1 MTEEE
6 LDIMVRST
14 SVITEIAT
22 GFVETDEGMELQKA
36 EIRGDISHVRF
47 VQLSSDLTAKELKET
62 DGILVSDETCNAIIE
77 ETDRRMKTAY
87 GFSDSEKGRQARRNF
102 LKGKISVKTLVSLL
116 N

>member
-22 GFVETDEGMELQKA
+22 GFVETDDGMELQKA

-62 DGILVSDETCNAIIE
+62 DGILISDETCNAIIE

-87 GFSDSEKGRQARRNF
+87 GFSDTEKGRQARRAF
-102 LKGKISVKTLVSLL
+102 LKGEISVKALVSLL
-116 N
+116 G

>member
-22 GFVETDEGMELQKA
+22 GFVETDDGMELQKA
-36 EIRGDISHVRF
+36 EIRKDIPHVRF

-62 DGILVSDETCNAIIE
+62 DGNLLSDETCNAIIE

-87 GFSDSEKGRQARRNF
+87 GFSDTEKGRQARRAF
-102 LKGKISVKTLVSLL
+102 LKGEISARKLVSLV

>member
-22 GFVETDEGMELQKA
+22 GFVETDDGMELQKA
-36 EIRGDISHVRF
+36 EIRKDIPHVRF
-47 VQLSSDLTAKELKET
+47 VQLSSDRTAKELKKA
-62 DGILVSDETCNAIIE
+62 DGHSLSDETCNAIIS

-87 GFSDSEKGRQARRNF
+87 GFSDTEKGRQARRDF
-102 LKGKISVKTLVSLL
+102 LKGEISVKALVSLL

>member
-6 LDIMVRST
+6 LDIMIRST

-22 GFVETDEGMELQKA
+22 GFVETDDGMELQKA

-62 DGILVSDETCNAIIE
+62 DGILISDETCNAIIE
-77 ETDRRMKTAY
+77 ETDRRIKTAY
-87 GFSDSEKGRQARRNF
+87 GFSDSEKGRQTRRTF
-102 LKGKISVKTLVSLL
+102 LKGEISVKALVSLL

>member
-14 SVITEIAT
+14 FVITEIAT
-22 GFVETDEGMELQKA
+22 GFVETDDGMELQKA
-36 EIRGDISHVRF
+36 EIRKDIPHVRF

-62 DGILVSDETCNAIIE
+62 DEILVSDETCNAIIA

-87 GFSDSEKGRQARRNF
+87 GFSDTEKGRQARRDF
-102 LKGKISVKTLVSLL
+102 LKGEISVKALVSLL
-116 N
+116 S

>member
-22 GFVETDEGMELQKA
+22 GVVETDDGMELQKA

-62 DGILVSDETCNAIIE
+62 DGIPISDETCNAIIE

-87 GFSDSEKGRQARRNF
+87 GFSDTEKGRQARRAF
-102 LKGKISVKTLVSLL
+102 LKRKISVRALVSLMG
-116 N
+116 

>member
-22 GFVETDEGMELQKA
+22 GFVETDDGRELQKA

-77 ETDRRMKTAY
+77 GTDRRMKTAY
-87 GFSDSEKGRQARRNF
+87 GFSDTEKGRQARRAF
-102 LKGKISVKTLVSLL
+102 LKGEISVKALVSLL

>member
-22 GFVETDEGMELQKA
+22 GFVETDDGMELQKA
-36 EIRGDISHVRF
+36 EIRKDIPHVRF

-62 DGILVSDETCNAIIE
+62 DEILVSDETCNAIIE

-87 GFSDSEKGRQARRNF
+87 GFSDTEKGRQARRDF
-102 LKGKISVKTLVSLL
+102 LKGEISVKALVSLL
-116 N
+116 S

>member
-6 LDIMVRST
+6 LDAMIRST

-22 GFVETDEGMELQKA
+22 GFMETDDGMELQKA

-62 DGILVSDETCNAIIE
+62 DGILISDETCNAIIE
-77 ETDRRMKTAY
+77 EIDQRMKTAY
-87 GFSDSEKGRQARRNF
+87 NFSDTEKGRQARRDF
-102 LKGKISVKTLVSLL
+102 LKGEISVKALVSRLG
-116 N
+116 

>member
-22 GFVETDEGMELQKA
+22 GFVETDDGMELQKA
-36 EIRGDISHVRF
+36 EIRKDIPHVRF
-47 VQLSSDLTAKELKET
+47 VQLSSDLTAKELKKAN
-62 DGILVSDETCNAIIE
+62 GHSLSDETCNAIIA

-87 GFSDSEKGRQARRNF
+87 GFSDTEKGRQARRDF
-102 LKGKISVKTLVSLL
+102 LKGEISVKALVSLL
-116 N
+116 S

>member
-22 GFVETDEGMELQKA
+22 GFVETDDGMELQKA
-36 EIRGDISHVRF
+36 EIRKDIPHVRF

-62 DGILVSDETCNAIIE
+62 DGIPISDETCNAIIE

-87 GFSDSEKGRQARRNF
+87 SFSDTEKGRQARRAF
-102 LKGKISVKTLVSLL
+102 LKGEISVKTLVSLL